1 MNPIDPITYKDIEA
15 YRDEVVKAISKTSP
29 DFYRNFK
36 VIALD
41 NSKDVVCFAVEKAGT
56 RVIDL
61 VGSGTL
67 ETVIGTCALFQDGIP
82 SKEVIDAVAE
92 EKVKILAT
100 KLIKRIPLPDTEL

>member
-1 MNPIDPITYKDIEA
+1 MKSTDPVTYDGIEA

-29 DFYRNFK
+29 DFYKNFK

-41 NSKDVVCFAVEKAGT
+41 YSKDVVCFAVEKSGT

-67 ETVIGTCALFQDGIP
+67 DTVKSTCELFQNGIP
-82 SKEVIDAVAE
+82 SKDVIDAITEV
-92 EKVKILAT
+92 KVKTLVT
-100 KLIKRIPLPDTEL
+100 KLIKRIPADTEL